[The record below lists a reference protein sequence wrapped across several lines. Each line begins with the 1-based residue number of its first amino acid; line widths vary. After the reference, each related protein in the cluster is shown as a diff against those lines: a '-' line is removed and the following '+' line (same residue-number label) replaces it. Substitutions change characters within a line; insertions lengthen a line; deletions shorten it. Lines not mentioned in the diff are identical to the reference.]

1 MSNITLLKIR
11 LQETF
16 AKVTE
21 MHIKHQKAERRC
33 RQIQKNLNA
42 TRRENYL
49 LKNIRSENEMKIQKL
64 EQIIAEQMIE
74 IRDMKVSFYIIYFT
88 FISYPDLILTLKRF
102 HFFLYL

>member
-21 MHIKHQKAERRC
+21 MHIKHQRADRRR

-42 TRRENYL
+42 TRKENAL
-49 LKNIRSENEMKIQKL
+49 LKNIQSENEMKIQKL
-64 EQIIAEQMIE
+64 EKIIAEQMIE
-74 IRDMKVSFYIIYFT
+74 IHDMKVSLFNKKLLDHEKKNVSGTLFT
-88 FISYPDLILTLKRF
+88 
-102 HFFLYL
+102 

>member
-33 RQIQKNLNA
+33 RQIQKNLNS
-42 TRRENYL
+42 TRKENVL
-49 LKNIRSENEMKIQKL
+49 LKNIRLENKMKIQKL

-74 IRDMKVSFYIIYFT
+74 IRDMKVCFT
-88 FISYPDLILTLKRF
+88 VLNILPI
-102 HFFLYL
+102 FLF

>member
-33 RQIQKNLNA
+33 RQIQKNLN
-42 TRRENYL
+42 TIRKENVF
-49 LKNIRSENEMKIQKL
+49 LKKVQSENQSKVQKL

-74 IRDMKVSFYIIYFT
+74 IRDMKVSSYFLT
-88 FISYPDLILTLKRF
+88 HIFVTRFLI
-102 HFFLYL
+102 

>member
-33 RQIQKNLNA
+33 RQIQKNLN
-42 TRRENYL
+42 TIRKENVF
-49 LKNIRSENEMKIQKL
+49 LKKVQSENQSKVQKL

-74 IRDMKVSFYIIYFT
+74 IRDMKVSSYFLT
-88 FISYPDLILTLKRF
+88 HIFGTRFFI
-102 HFFLYL
+102 

>member
-33 RQIQKNLNA
+33 RQIQKNLNS
-42 TRRENYL
+42 TRKENVL
-49 LKNIRSENEMKIQKL
+49 LKNIRSENERKIQKL
-64 EQIIAEQMIE
+64 EQIIAEQLIE
-74 IRDMKVSFYIIYFT
+74 IRDMKVCFHILKYLPRFFYP
-88 FISYPDLILTLKRF
+88 S
-102 HFFLYL
+102 

>member
-33 RQIQKNLNA
+33 RQIQKNLKA
-42 TRRENYL
+42 TRKENVL
-49 LKNIRSENEMKIQKL
+49 LKNIRSENERKIQKL
-64 EQIIAEQMIE
+64 EQIIAEQMIG
-74 IRDMKVSFYIIYFT
+74 IRDMKVSVYIFKYLTIFFYP
-88 FISYPDLILTLKRF
+88 S
-102 HFFLYL
+102 